1 MHKAR
6 ADAMMDGNEKNFRT
20 DPPDGGRTGEGRM
33 SSIATIKDVA
43 RKAGVSISTVS
54 RVLNNTQSVSPELAE
69 KVNSAV
75 ERLGYC
81 ANAAARGLR
90 VTQTNRVAII
100 LTSLSRVFFTSV
112 LEGIHREASQLGYSL
127 LITET
132 HDNIQEEIQAVDFFA
147 SQWVDGIILAS
158 SAYGTDK
165 ATRDHIARLST
176 LSKKDTR
183 IPVVTLEFPLNN
195 PQVGAVVID
204 HEQAAYEAVRYLIRD
219 LGRRHV
225 VHISHPAWHFIGQK
239 RILGY
244 RRAMESAGFSLEE
257 CTVLEGNYSTYSG
270 HSLTHQML
278 KRRIPC
284 DAIFCAND
292 QIAVGA
298 LKACEEAGVSVP
310 EQIAIVGIDDIFA
323 ASIVSPSL
331 TSIHV
336 PKHKMGA
343 SAMQLLHTAIEQN
356 GIGRRKI
363 IKLDFELIER
373 ETTRKGAEN
382 SLRFLEW

>member
-1 MHKAR
+1 MR
-6 ADAMMDGNEKNFRT
+6 SEFDFRVN
-20 DPPDGGRTGEGRM
+20 PSGGGRTGRERM
-33 SSIATIKDVA
+33 SPIATIKDVA
-43 RKAGVSISTVS
+43 RQAGVSISTVS
-54 RVLNNTQSVSPELAE
+54 RVLNHSQPVSPELAE
-69 KVNSAV
+69 KVNLAV
-75 ERLGYC
+75 EQLGYC
-81 ANAAARGLR
+81 ANEAARGLR
-90 VTQTNRVAII
+90 VTQTNRIAII

-112 LEGIHREASQLGYSL
+112 LEGIHQEASQLGYSL

-132 HDNIQEEIQAVDFFA
+132 HDNIQEEIRAVDFFA
-147 SQWVDGIILAS
+147 AQWVDGIILAS

-165 ATRDHIARLST
+165 ATRDHIARLNR
-176 LSKKDTR
+176 LFKKDTR

-195 PQVGAVVID
+195 SRVGAVVID
-204 HEQAAYEAVRYLIRD
+204 HEQAAFEAVRYLIRD

-225 VHISHPAWHFIGQK
+225 VHISHPAWHYIGQK

-244 RRAMESAGFSLEE
+244 RRAMESAGFSLDE
-257 CTVLEGNYSTYSG
+257 CVVLEGDYSTYSG
-270 HSLTHQML
+270 HSLTHQVL

-298 LKACEEAGVSVP
+298 LKACEETGIGVP

-331 TSIHV
+331 TSVHV
-336 PKHKMGA
+336 PKHQMGA
-343 SAMQLLHTAIEQN
+343 AAMTLLHSKIEQ
-356 GIGRRKI
+356 GSTHRRKVI
-363 IKLDFELIER
+363 TLDYELIER

>member
-1 MHKAR
+1 MHKTCVH
-6 ADAMMDGNEKNFRT
+6 AMIERNEQKSPT
-20 DPPDGGRTGEGRM
+20 YPPSGGWAGEGRV

-43 RKAGVSISTVS
+43 RQAGVSISTVS

-69 KVNSAV
+69 KVTSAV
-75 ERLGYC
+75 EQLGYC

-90 VTQTNRVAII
+90 VTQTNRIAII
-100 LTSLSRVFFTSV
+100 LTSLSRAFFTSV
-112 LEGIHREASQLGYSL
+112 LEGIHQEASQLGYSL

-132 HDNIQEEIQAVDFFA
+132 HDNIQEEIRAVDLFA

-165 ATRDHIARLST
+165 ATLDHIARLDR
-176 LSKKDTR
+176 LFKKDTR

-195 PQVGAVVID
+195 PHVGAVVID
-204 HEQAAYEAVRYLIRD
+204 HEQAAYEAVRYLIRG

-225 VHISHPAWHFIGQK
+225 VHISHPAWHYIGQK

-244 RRAMESAGFSLEE
+244 QRAMENAGFSLDE
-257 CTVLEGNYSTYSG
+257 CVVLEGDYSTYSG
-270 HSLTHQML
+270 HSLTQQML
-278 KRRIPC
+278 RRHTPC
-284 DAIFCAND
+284 DAVFCAND

-310 EQIAIVGIDDIFA
+310 EQIAIVGIDDIFT
-323 ASIVSPSL
+323 ASVVSPSL
-331 TSIHV
+331 TTVHV
-336 PKHKMGA
+336 PKHEMGA
-343 SAMQLLHTAIEQN
+343 SAMRLLYDMMEENDTD
-356 GIGRRKI
+356 RRKI
-363 IKLDFELIER
+363 IKLDYELIER
-373 ETTRKGAEN
+373 ETTRKGAKN

>member
-1 MHKAR
+1 
-6 ADAMMDGNEKNFRT
+6 MMDGNEKNSRT

-75 ERLGYC
+75 EQLGYC

-195 PQVGAVVID
+195 PQVGA
-204 HEQAAYEAVRYLIRD
+204 
-219 LGRRHV
+219 
-225 VHISHPAWHFIGQK
+225 
-239 RILGY
+239 
-244 RRAMESAGFSLEE
+244 
-257 CTVLEGNYSTYSG
+257 
-270 HSLTHQML
+270 
-278 KRRIPC
+278 
-284 DAIFCAND
+284 
-292 QIAVGA
+292 

>member
-1 MHKAR
+1 
-6 ADAMMDGNEKNFRT
+6 MMERNQEIFRT
-20 DPPDGGRTGEGRM
+20 VLPGGGRTGTGRM
-33 SSIATIKDVA
+33 SPIATIKDVA
-43 RKAGVSISTVS
+43 RQAGVSISTVS

-69 KVNSAV
+69 KVTAAV

-90 VTQTNRVAII
+90 VTQTNRIAII
-100 LTSLSRVFFTSV
+100 LTSLSRVFFTTV
-112 LEGIHREASQLGYSL
+112 LEGIHQEASQLGYSL

-132 HDNIQEEIQAVDFFA
+132 HDNIQEEIRAVDFFA

-165 ATRDHIARLST
+165 TTRDHIARLGS
-176 LSKKDTR
+176 LFKKDTR

-195 PQVGAVVID
+195 AQVGAVVID
-204 HEQAAYEAVRYLIRD
+204 HEQAAYEAVRYLLQD

-225 VHISHPAWHFIGQK
+225 IHISHPAWHYIGQK

-244 RRAMESAGFSLEE
+244 RHAMENAGFSLDE
-257 CTVLEGNYSTYSG
+257 CTVLEGDYSTYSG
-270 HSLTHQML
+270 HALTRKVL

-298 LKACEEAGVSVP
+298 LKACEESGVSVP

-323 ASIVSPSL
+323 ASIVSPPL
-331 TSIHV
+331 TSVHV
-336 PKHKMGA
+336 PKQEMGA
-343 SAMQLLHTAIEQN
+343 AAMKLLHSMVEN
-356 GIGRRKI
+356 GCAGRRKI
-363 IKLDFELIER
+363 IKLDYELIER
-373 ETTRKGAEN
+373 ATTRKGAEN
-382 SLRFLEW
+382 SLKFLEW

>member
-1 MHKAR
+1 
-6 ADAMMDGNEKNFRT
+6 
-20 DPPDGGRTGEGRM
+20 
-33 SSIATIKDVA
+33 
-43 RKAGVSISTVS
+43 
-54 RVLNNTQSVSPELAE
+54 
-69 KVNSAV
+69 
-75 ERLGYC
+75 
-81 ANAAARGLR
+81 
-90 VTQTNRVAII
+90 
-100 LTSLSRVFFTSV
+100 
-112 LEGIHREASQLGYSL
+112 
-127 LITET
+127 
-132 HDNIQEEIQAVDFFA
+132 
-147 SQWVDGIILAS
+147 
-158 SAYGTDK
+158 
-165 ATRDHIARLST
+165 
-176 LSKKDTR
+176 
-183 IPVVTLEFPLNN
+183 
-195 PQVGAVVID
+195 
-204 HEQAAYEAVRYLIRD
+204 
-219 LGRRHV
+219 
-225 VHISHPAWHFIGQK
+225 
-239 RILGY
+239 
-244 RRAMESAGFSLEE
+244 
-257 CTVLEGNYSTYSG
+257 
-270 HSLTHQML
+270 ML

-284 DAIFCAND
+284 DAIFCANY